1 MIRLQ
6 GEKFSKLK
14 DELRLVNY
22 QMSHNRRIRVNLA
35 LKNSNPDKVIYY
47 HWLNNEETVRFLKSD
62 YFKQSIADIIRE
74 NSK

>member
-14 DELRLVNY
+14 NELRLVNY

-35 LKNSNPDKVIYY
+35 PKNSNTDKAIYF
-47 HWLNNEETVRFLKSD
+47 HWLNKEETVKFLKSD

>member
-6 GEKFSKLK
+6 GEKFRNLK
-14 DELRLVNY
+14 NELILVNY

-47 HWLNNEETVRFLKSD
+47 HWLNNEETVKFLKSD
-62 YFKQSIADIIRE
+62 YFKQNIIDIIRE

>member
-6 GEKFSKLK
+6 GEKFSNLK
-14 DELRLVNY
+14 NELRLVNY

-35 LKNSNPDKVIYY
+35 LKNSSDKVIYY
-47 HWLNNEETVRFLKSD
+47 HWLNNEETVKFLKSD
-62 YFKQSIADIIRE
+62 YFKQSIVNIIKD

>member
-6 GEKFSKLK
+6 GEKFRNLK
-14 DELRLVNY
+14 NELRLVNY

-35 LKNSNPDKVIYY
+35 LKNSNTDKVIYY

-62 YFKQSIADIIRE
+62 YFKQSIVNIIKE

>member
-1 MIRLQ
+1 MKRLQ
-6 GEKFSKLK
+6 GEKFRNLK
-14 DELRLVNY
+14 NELRLVNY

-35 LKNSNPDKVIYY
+35 FKNSNSDKAVYY

-62 YFKQSIADIIRE
+62 YFKQSIANIIKE